1 MLDAPAQYRELLDYT
16 ARTVLE
22 LRQKLSPEIAEY
34 LPEGAAD
41 LQRLVARSLSTQ
53 AGALAQA
60 GRTWL
65 NALLFIYVGLIVGAL
80 AAVRPEPAAMRPL
93 TAALHQRV
101 TLFGEAFGQIV
112 AAQLRISAF
121 NTALTAIFLL
131 FVLPLWTRPL
141 PYTGALIA
149 LTFFAGLVPIVGNLV
164 CNALITVM
172 GLSISPLVGLACL
185 AFLVLIHKAEYII
198 NAQVVGHRTQMS
210 VWELLAAMFVA
221 EAIFGPAGLVAAP
234 LYYAYTKKELRVA
247 GLI

>member
-1 MLDAPAQYRELLDYT
+1 
-16 ARTVLE
+16 
-22 LRQKLSPEIAEY
+22 
-34 LPEGAAD
+34 
-41 LQRLVARSLSTQ
+41 LQRIVARWLSAQ

-60 GRTWL
+60 GRAWL
-65 NALLFIYVGLIVGAL
+65 NALLYAYVGLIVGAL
-80 AAVRPEPAAMRPL
+80 AAVRPQPAALRPL
-93 TAALHQRV
+93 AEAVSRRV
-101 TLFGEAFGQIV
+101 TLFSEAFAQIV

-121 NTALTAIFLL
+121 NTVLTAIFLL

-141 PYTGALIA
+141 PYSGALIA

-164 CNALITVM
+164 CNTLITVV
-172 GLSISPLVGLACL
+172 GLSVSPLVGLACL

-221 EAIFGPAGLVAAP
+221 KAIFGLEGLVAAP
-234 LYYAYTKKELRVA
+234 LYYAYAKKELRAV